1 MTKVAPIWLL
11 DTNIM
16 SDLMRHRNGRAT
28 QALAKRKK
36 TDPDAQVALSVIVNC
51 ELLYGLQKTPSQQRQ
66 AEYDALIP
74 ALEVLELSADVARVY
89 GNLRSQLE
97 LAGKPL
103 SANDLLIAAHA
114 ISLNA
119 TLVSAD
125 VAFAQVQ
132 GLKLE
137 NWLKG

>member
-1 MTKVAPIWLL
+1 M
-11 DTNIM
+11 
-16 SDLMRHRNGRAT
+16 
-28 QALAKRKK
+28 QALTKRKK
-36 TDPDAQVALSVIVNC
+36 TKPNAQIALSVIVSC
-51 ELLYGLQKTPSQQRQ
+51 ELLFGLQKTPSQQRQ

-74 ALEVLELSADVARVY
+74 AFDVLALAPNVATAY
-89 GNLRSQLE
+89 GNLRANLE

-125 VAFAQVQ
+125 EAFANVPH
-132 GLKLE
+132 LKLE
-137 NWLKG
+137 NWLVP

>member
-1 MTKVAPIWLL
+1 M
-11 DTNIM
+11 
-16 SDLMRHRNGRAT
+16 

-36 TDPDAQVALSVIVNC
+36 IKPNVQVALSVIVNC
-51 ELLYGLQKTPSQQRQ
+51 ELLFGLHKTPSQQRQ

-74 ALEVLELSADVARVY
+74 AFDVLALTPNIATVY
-89 GNLRSQLE
+89 GNLRANLE

-103 SANDLLIAAHA
+103 SANDVLIAAHA

-125 VAFAQVQ
+125 EAFAQVPN
-132 GLKLE
+132 LKLE
-137 NWLKG
+137 NWLVG